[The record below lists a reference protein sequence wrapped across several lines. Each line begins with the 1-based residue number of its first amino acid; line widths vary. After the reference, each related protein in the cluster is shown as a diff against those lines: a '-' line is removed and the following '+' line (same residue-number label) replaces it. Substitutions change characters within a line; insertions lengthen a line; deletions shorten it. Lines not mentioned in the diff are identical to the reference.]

1 MVIHNRDKMRASI
14 FKSENKKPASSIIT
28 LFGEQV
34 EIRQP
39 TLATINRIGR
49 MAAND
54 SKIPGIVRV
63 LIEYCFVP
71 GTEEK
76 VFDQA
81 DAEQLASMP
90 SGQWLHDF
98 NKEVEKL
105 TGIDVRGAEKNSEET
120 A

>member
-1 MVIHNRDKMRASI
+1 MATSRDKMRASI
-14 FKSENKKPASSIIT
+14 FKDENKRPASSVIT

-39 TLATINRIGR
+39 TLAIINKIGR
-49 MAAND
+49 LTVD
-54 SKIPGIVRV
+54 PKIPGIVRV
-63 LIEYCFVP
+63 LIEYCYIP
-71 GTEEK
+71 GTDEK

-90 SGQWLHDF
+90 TGQWLHDF
-98 NKEVEKL
+98 NREVEKL
-105 TGIDVRGAEKNSEET
+105 TGVDVKVAEKNSEET